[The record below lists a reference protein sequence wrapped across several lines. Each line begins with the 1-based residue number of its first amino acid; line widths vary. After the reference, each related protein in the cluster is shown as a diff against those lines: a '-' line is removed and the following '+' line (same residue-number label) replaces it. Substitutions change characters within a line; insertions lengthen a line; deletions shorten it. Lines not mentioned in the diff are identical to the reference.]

1 MPAQPASRGALLT
14 PTDEPATAVYGASTR
29 SIRSQAVPHRASL
42 LLAVIVAAD
51 CTPCCPDEVP
61 SFSED
66 PEGVHQWHMPTL
78 GVPEAW
84 HVQRGNPEVTVAVID
99 NGFDLEHPDLAGQH
113 WTNGDELPNGLDD
126 DGNGYIDDLH
136 GWDFLD
142 DDADAGLERD
152 PDLDAALLS
161 HGTAVAGII
170 AARTDN
176 GAGVAGCCPG
186 CQLML
191 LRGRD
196 FVEAHNVMPVLAEA
210 IRYAV
215 RNGARVINISDGVLD
230 GWLEPEMV
238 TEIEAALEEAD
249 EAGLVV
255 VASAGNDGGEIVRW
269 PGSMDAVVAVA
280 SVDAQMR
287 PSAWTSFGAEVD
299 VAAPGECIYST
310 APQGGYGYFEGTS
323 AAAPIVSGLAALLF
337 TAHPTW
343 SAAEVVEQ
351 ILSTTRPA
359 LFDTRPEAEGE
370 LGTGVVDFNAAISE

>member
-1 MPAQPASRGALLT
+1 M
-14 PTDEPATAVYGASTR
+14 EFCGASTR
-29 SIRSQAVPHRASL
+29 PIRGTAFPRIAAL
-42 LLAVIVAAD
+42 LLAVIAAAG
-51 CTPCCPDEVP
+51 CTPRCPEEIS

-66 PEGVHQWHMPTL
+66 PEGVHQWHLLTL
-78 GVPEAW
+78 GVPETW
-84 HVQRGNPEVTVAVID
+84 RVQRGDPGVVVAVID
-99 NGFDLEHPDLAGQH
+99 NGFDLEHPDLASQL
-113 WTNGDELPNGLDD
+113 WTNGGELANGLDND
-126 DGNGYIDDLH
+126 ANGYIDDLH

-142 DDADAGLERD
+142 GDADAGLELN
-152 PDLDAALLS
+152 PDLELPKVG